1 MTRMRT
7 QTCSHEEMVDPMT
20 DLGWLLVT
28 GRNRLLAE
36 VDNEMAP
43 FDLTAAQC
51 GVVLCVARGRAATP
65 AELCDILDYDRGA
78 MTRLLNRMEAKGIL
92 VRLPNPED
100 RRGLIIELTEK
111 GKALFPLLQ
120 PRIDAVYA
128 KALGNLNPAEAKVLV
143 SLLCRVVGNLE

>member
-1 MTRMRT
+1 MTRVRT
-7 QTCSHEEMVDPMT
+7 QTCSHEETVNPMT

-36 VDNEMAP
+36 VDQEMAP

-51 GVVLCVARGRAATP
+51 GVVLSIARGTATTP
-65 AELCDILDYDRGA
+65 AALCHALDYDRGA

-100 RRGLIIELTEK
+100 RRGLILELTDK
-111 GKALFPLLQ
+111 GKALFPLIQ
-120 PRIDAVYA
+120 PRIEAVYA
-128 KALGNLNPAEAKVLV
+128 KALNNLDSEQAKMLV